1 VSLLVVPIFPLPDI
15 AFFPH
20 TLLPLHVF
28 ESRYRALV
36 TDTIG
41 RRGRLAVVALKAG
54 YEASYAGKPDVQAVA
69 GAGPIVSA
77 EKLATGR
84 YNIVVRGE
92 CRIRIL
98 DEIPTDTLYRVV
110 RAERLDDVGPKADV
124 TAVLDRIRSACRR
137 LLGALDRPRDL
148 LDPALA
154 EEQPPGVIADRVAA
168 AVLPGAAVRQ
178 QLLETVDVGARL
190 ERLSQALDELVTEL
204 RGEPE

>member
-1 VSLLVVPIFPLPDI
+1 MSLLVLPIFPLPDI

-28 ESRYRALV
+28 EPRYRAMV

-54 YEASYAGKPDVQAVA
+54 YEANYAGKPGVHAVA

-92 CRIRIL
+92 CRVRIL
-98 DEIPTDTLYRVV
+98 GEIPTDTLYRVV
-110 RAERLDDVGPKADV
+110 RAERLDDIAPERDVG
-124 TAVLDRIRSACRR
+124 AVLERIRSACRR
-137 LLGALDRPRDL
+137 LLVALDRPRDL

-168 AVLPGAAVRQ
+168 AVLPGAAVRR
-178 QLLETVDVGARL
+178 QLLETIDVGARL
-190 ERLSQALDELVTEL
+190 DQLSQALDERVAEL

>member
-1 VSLLVVPIFPLPDI
+1 VSLLVLPIFPLPDI

-28 ESRYRALV
+28 EPRYRAMV

-54 YEASYAGKPDVQAVA
+54 YEANYAGKPGVHAVA

-98 DEIPTDTLYRVV
+98 GEIPTDTLYRVV
-110 RAERLDDVGPKADV
+110 RAEQLADVAPERDVG
-124 TAVLDRIRSACRR
+124 AVLERIRSACRR
-137 LLGALDRPRDL
+137 LLVALDRPRDL

-178 QLLETVDVGARL
+178 QLLETIDVGARL
-190 ERLSQALDELVTEL
+190 DQLSRALDELIAEL